1 MMSPAAQIA
10 MDEWRL
16 WRRSRVAWAC
26 LALFGFLIALS
37 SLLTALRME
46 EARHTRDTQQR
57 AAEQRFREQ
66 PARHPHRMV
75 HYGHYVFRTPL
86 PLALLDPG
94 VDAVTGQ
101 SLFLE
106 GHRQNTDMFADARAA
121 PNVGGLGRIDPAL
134 AYQILAPLLL
144 IALGHG
150 ALVRERESRTLP
162 ALLAQG
168 VSGPS
173 LYAGKLLALAGVVGV
188 VLVPA
193 GALGFVALQRG
204 EAMLPAS
211 LIVGVHGA
219 YLLLWVALIG
229 LVGLVAK
236 RRGTALAVLILVW
249 LAWALWLPRMA
260 VSYAE
265 AVAPADG
272 KLHSD
277 LRMLTEQRA
286 LGDGHNANDPAFAA
300 LRDGL
305 LAQYGVQRLEDLP
318 VNFRGVVASHAE
330 ARLTAVLNAYAEQ
343 RMASE
348 RDQLARM
355 SQVAWLSP
363 TLATAIA
370 SRTLAGT
377 GLDGHHRFLR
387 EAEALRFAF
396 VQDLNAAH
404 AHTLSYVD
412 DVRRSSDAAAERRTR
427 IDPQHWQQLDAFVF
441 TPEPAAVR
449 ARSALGHAAPL
460 LFWLAMLVIAGFG
473 LARRMQ
479 P

>member
-1 MMSPAAQIA
+1 MIAHALQIA
-10 MDEWRL
+10 RGEWRL

-26 LALFGFLIALS
+26 LAVFGSLIALS
-37 SLLTALRME
+37 SLLTALRMD
-46 EARHTRDTQQR
+46 EARHARDAQQR

-75 HYGHYVFRTPL
+75 HYGHYVFRTPP

-106 GHRQNTDMFADARAA
+106 GHRQNTDMFADVRAA
-121 PNVGGLGRIDPAL
+121 PNVGGFGRIDPAL
-134 AYQILAPLLL
+134 AYQMLVPLLL

-150 ALVRERESRTLP
+150 AFVRERESRTLP

-168 VSGPS
+168 VSGPA

-188 VLVPA
+188 VLLPA
-193 GALGFVALQRG
+193 AALGVAALQRG
-204 EAMLPAS
+204 EAVLPVL
-211 LIVGVHGA
+211 LIVGLHAA

-229 LVGLVAK
+229 LVGLIAK
-236 RRGTALAVLILVW
+236 RRGTVLAVLILAW

-265 AVAPADG
+265 ATTPADG

-318 VNFRGVVASHAE
+318 VNFRGMVASHAE
-330 ARLTAVLNAYAEQ
+330 ATLTAVLNAYAEQ
-343 RMASE
+343 RMEGE
-348 RDQLARM
+348 REQLARM

-387 EAEALRFAF
+387 EAETLRFAF
-396 VQDLNAAH
+396 VQDLNQAH
-404 AHTLSYVD
+404 ANALRYED
-412 DVRRSSDAAAERRTR
+412 DLRRSSDPAAERRTR

-441 TPEPAAVR
+441 TPEPAAAR
-449 ARSALGHAAPL
+449 ASAALGHAAPV
-460 LFWLAMLVIAGFG
+460 LFWLLMLVIGG
-473 LARRMQ
+473 LGMARRLQ